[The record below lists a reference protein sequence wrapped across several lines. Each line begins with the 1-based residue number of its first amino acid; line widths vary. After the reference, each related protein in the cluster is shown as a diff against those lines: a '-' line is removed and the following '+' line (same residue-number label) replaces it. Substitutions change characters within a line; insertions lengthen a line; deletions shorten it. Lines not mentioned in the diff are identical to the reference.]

1 MNYTWEVLR
10 CRRVASTGMIY
21 AVTFKLYGRKG
32 NLKTSLE
39 DYIKFKNLII
49 LFHLKM

>member
-32 NLKTSLE
+32 NLNKHVAGVHE
-39 DYIKFKNLII
+39 GKKIFQMCNV
-49 LFHLKM
+49 